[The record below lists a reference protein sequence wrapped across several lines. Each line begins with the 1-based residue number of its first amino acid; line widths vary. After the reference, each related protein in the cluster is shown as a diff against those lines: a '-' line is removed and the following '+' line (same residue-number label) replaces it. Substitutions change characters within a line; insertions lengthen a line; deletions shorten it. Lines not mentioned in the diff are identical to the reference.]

1 MENLISF
8 HKGDYAAGKTDLKE
22 LTGRTFI
29 PNECVLI
36 LCREGRAVVSINSR
50 KEIIRKRDLVV
61 LFSDVMLP
69 LCIFQACSARIF

>member
-36 LCREGRAVVSINSR
+36 LCREGR
-50 KEIIRKRDLVV
+50 EIGRAHV
-61 LFSDVMLP
+61 
-69 LCIFQACSARIF
+69 